1 MAGNSQADCQYDW
14 DRILRAVRKNKAVL
28 PGVDPYLEGLEKAYS
43 NTTVHRIQRTV
54 LQAASREATQQLQ
67 TSLAEGRDAATR
79 LRSFI
84 KSLLGSHSVQ
94 LLAYGIKPVGERRPR
109 SKKAQAEAITN

>member
-1 MAGNSQADCQYDW
+1 MAGDSQADCLYDW
-14 DRILRAVRKNKAVL
+14 DRILRAVRKNKIVL

-43 NTTVHRIQRTV
+43 NTTVHRIQRAV

-67 TSLAEGRDAATR
+67 ASLTEGRDAASR

-84 KSLLGSHSVQ
+84 KSVLGNHSVQ
-94 LLAYGIKPVGERRPR
+94 LLAYGMKPISKRRSR
-109 SKKAQAEAITN
+109 SKKTQAEATAN